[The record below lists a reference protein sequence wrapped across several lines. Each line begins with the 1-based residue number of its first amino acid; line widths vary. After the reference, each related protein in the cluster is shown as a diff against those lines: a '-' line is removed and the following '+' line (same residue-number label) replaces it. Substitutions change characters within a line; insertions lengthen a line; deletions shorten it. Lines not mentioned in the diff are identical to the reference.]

1 MINFVKVKEN
11 SIQVKRIAIP
21 VFLFFLLAPPC
32 AKSLFCLKQE
42 KESYSQKKD
51 APTIELDLF
60 KLVNIE
66 RQRLD
71 LAPVRFSSPLSVLA
85 RKHSQNMALRGD
97 ISHLSTS
104 GETYSERLV
113 EGEFYFIKNG
123 ENVAYSQTFV
133 SEFIHQSFMD
143 SPGHRANVLD
153 PDFDE
158 LGIGVVFKGDDGY
171 YVTQDFIRALAPKG
185 RIEAEAEVEENINR
199 IRRVYSLP
207 AISFL
212 AEANIFAQQYSIN
225 KAEDR
230 SPPPIP
236 SHFGETHLFYTRTPS
251 FEYLYSKYK
260 DKLLDKH
267 YETAGLG
274 IDFSRNEKS
283 PGGAYFITLLLF
295 PESEYK
301 SRSNKDLKEIVF
313 RTINNTRKNK
323 GLASLTEDKGLSA
336 NAEEALKIISKQM
349 NTTSIN
355 IPRFWG
361 SAIISYITKDP
372 TLLPG
377 GLKIKIENNF
387 IYYTR
392 IGIGILFGKD
402 PKYPRGAFW
411 VVILLEE

>member
-1 MINFVKVKEN
+1 MINFVKVKE
-11 SIQVKRIAIP
+11 IKVQLKRIAVS
-21 VFLFFLLAPPC
+21 VFLFLLLATPC
-32 AKSLFCLKQE
+32 AKNLFCLKQE

-51 APTIELDLF
+51 VPTMEQDLF
-60 KLVNIE
+60 NLVNTE
-66 RQRLD
+66 RQKLG
-71 LAPVRFSSPLSVLA
+71 LAVVRFSPPLSFLA

-113 EGEFYFIKNG
+113 EGGFYFIKNG
-123 ENVAYSQTFV
+123 ENVAYSQTFIP
-133 SEFIHQSFMD
+133 EFIHQGFMD
-143 SPGHRANVLD
+143 IPGHRANVLD

-158 LGIGVVFKGDDGY
+158 LGIGVVFKEDNGY

-199 IRRVYSLP
+199 IRQVYSLP
-207 AISFL
+207 PILFL
-212 AEANIFAQQYSIN
+212 AEANRFAQQYSIN

-236 SHFGETHLFYTRTPS
+236 SHFGETHLFSIRTPS
-251 FEYLYSKYK
+251 FEYVYSKYK
-260 DKLLDKH
+260 DKLLDKN

-313 RTINNTRKNK
+313 HAINNTRENK
-323 GLASLTEDKGLSA
+323 GLASLMEDKRLSA
-336 NAEEALKIISKQM
+336 NAEKALKIIFKQM

-355 IPRFWG
+355 IPRFG
-361 SAIISYITKDP
+361 RATVISYVTKNP

-377 GLKIKIENNF
+377 GLKTKIENNF
-387 IYYTR
+387 IDFTR
-392 IGIGILFGKD
+392 IGIGILFGKNL
-402 PKYPRGAFW
+402 KFPRGAFW
-411 VVILLEE
+411 VAILLEE

>member
-1 MINFVKVKEN
+1 M
-11 SIQVKRIAIP
+11 KRIAVS
-21 VFLFFLLAPPC
+21 VFLFLLLASPF
-32 AKSLFCLKQE
+32 AKNLTCFEQE

-51 APTIELDLF
+51 PPTIEQDLF
-60 KLVNIE
+60 QLVNRE
-66 RQRLD
+66 RQRLG
-71 LAPVRFSSPLSVLA
+71 LAVVRFSPPLSFLA

-104 GETYSERLV
+104 GETYTERLV
-113 EGEFYFIKNG
+113 EREFYFIKNG
-123 ENVAYSQTFV
+123 ENVAYSQTFIP
-133 SEFIHQSFMD
+133 EFIHQSFMD

-158 LGIGVVFKGDDGY
+158 LGIGVVFKEDNGY
-171 YVTQDFIRALAPKG
+171 YITQDFIRALAPKG

-212 AEANIFAQQYSIN
+212 AEANRFAQQCSLN

-230 SPPPIP
+230 SSPPIP
-236 SHFGETHLFYTRTPS
+236 SHFGETHLFYIKSPS

-313 RTINNTRKNK
+313 RTINNTRENK
-323 GLASLTEDKGLSA
+323 GIASLIEDKELSA
-336 NAEEALKIISKQM
+336 NAEEALKIIFKQM

-355 IPRFWG
+355 IPRFEG
-361 SAIISYITKDP
+361 STIISYVTKNP
-372 TLLPG
+372 TLFPE
-377 GLKIKIENNF
+377 GLKVRIENNF
-387 IYYTR
+387 IDFTR
-392 IGIGILFGKD
+392 IGIGILFGKNI
-402 PKYPRGAFW
+402 KFPRGALW

>member
-1 MINFVKVKEN
+1 L
-11 SIQVKRIAIP
+11 KRIAIP
-21 VFLFFLLAPPC
+21 VFLFLLLAPPC
-32 AKSLFCLKQE
+32 AKNLFCLKQE
-42 KESYSQKKD
+42 KESYSQKKE
-51 APTIELDLF
+51 APTIEQDLF
-60 KLVNIE
+60 NLVNRE
-66 RQRLD
+66 RQKLD
-71 LAPVRFSSPLSVLA
+71 LAPVRFFSPLSSLA

-113 EGEFYFIKNG
+113 EGGFYFIKNG

-133 SEFIHQSFMD
+133 SEFIHQGFMD
-143 SPGHRANVLD
+143 SPGHRANVVD

-158 LGIGVVFKGDDGY
+158 LGIGVVFKKDKGY

-199 IRRVYSLP
+199 IRRVNSLP
-207 AISFL
+207 AILFL
-212 AEANIFAQQYSIN
+212 AEANRFAQQCSLN
-225 KAEDR
+225 KAKDR

-236 SHFGETHLFYTRTPS
+236 SHFGETHLFYIKSPS
-251 FEYLYSKYK
+251 FGYLYSKYK

-274 IDFSRNEKS
+274 IDFSRHEKS

-313 RTINNTRKNK
+313 RTINNTRENK
-323 GLASLTEDKGLSA
+323 GIASLIEDKELSA
-336 NAEEALKIISKQM
+336 NAEEALKIIFKQM

-355 IPRFWG
+355 IPRFEG
-361 SAIISYITKDP
+361 STIISYVTKNP
-372 TLLPG
+372 TLFPE
-377 GLKIKIENNF
+377 GLKVRIENNF
-387 IYYTR
+387 IDFTR
-392 IGIGILFGKD
+392 IGIGILFGKNL
-402 PKYPRGAFW
+402 KFPRGSFW

>member
-1 MINFVKVKEN
+1 L
-11 SIQVKRIAIP
+11 KRIAIP
-21 VFLFFLLAPPC
+21 VFLFLLLALPC
-32 AKSLFCLKQE
+32 AKNLFCLKQE
-42 KESYSQKKD
+42 KESYSQKKE
-51 APTIELDLF
+51 APTIEQDLFNLVNRERQKLDL
-60 KLVNIE
+60 
-66 RQRLD
+66 D
-71 LAPVRFSSPLSVLA
+71 PVRFSSPLRSLA

-113 EGEFYFIKNG
+113 KGGFYFIKNG
-123 ENVAYSQTFV
+123 ENVAYSQTFI
-133 SEFIHQSFMD
+133 SEFIHQGFMD
-143 SPGHRANVLD
+143 SPGHRANVVD

-158 LGIGVVFKGDDGY
+158 LGIGVVFKKDKGY

-199 IRRVYSLP
+199 IRRVNSLP
-207 AISFL
+207 AILFL
-212 AEANIFAQQYSIN
+212 AEANRFAQQCSLN
-225 KAEDR
+225 KAKDR

-236 SHFGETHLFYTRTPS
+236 SHFGETHLFYTRTPY

-260 DKLLDKH
+260 DKLLDKY

-313 RTINNTRKNK
+313 RTINNTRENK
-323 GLASLTEDKGLSA
+323 GLASLIEDKGLSA
-336 NAEEALKIISKQM
+336 NAEKALKITFKQM
-349 NTTSIN
+349 NTTSIGL
-355 IPRFWG
+355 PRFEG
-361 SAIISYITKDP
+361 STIISYVTKNP
-372 TLLPG
+372 TLFPE
-377 GLKIKIENNF
+377 GLKVRIENNF
-387 IYYTR
+387 IDFTR
-392 IGIGILFGKD
+392 IGIGILFGKNL
-402 PKYPRGAFW
+402 KFPRGSFW

>member
-1 MINFVKVKEN
+1 MINLVKVKE
-11 SIQVKRIAIP
+11 IKVQLKRIAVS
-21 VFLFFLLAPPC
+21 VFLFLLLAPPC
-32 AKSLFCLKQE
+32 AQNLFCLKQE
-42 KESYSQKKD
+42 KEPYSQKKD
-51 APTIELDLF
+51 VPTIEQDLF

-66 RQRLD
+66 RQKLD
-71 LAPVRFSSPLSVLA
+71 LAPVRFSPPLSFHA

-113 EGEFYFIKNG
+113 EGGFYFIKNG
-123 ENVAYSQTFV
+123 ENVAYSQTFIP
-133 SEFIHQSFMD
+133 EFIHQSFMD

-158 LGIGVVFKGDDGY
+158 LGIGVVFKEDNGY

-185 RIEAEAEVEENINR
+185 RIEAEVEVEENINR
-199 IRRVYSLP
+199 MRRVYSLP
-207 AISFL
+207 PISFL
-212 AEANIFAQQYSIN
+212 AEANRFAQQYSIN

-260 DKLLDKH
+260 DKLSDKN

-295 PESEYK
+295 PESDYK

-313 RTINNTRKNK
+313 HTINNTRENK
-323 GLASLTEDKGLSA
+323 GLASLIEDKGLSA
-336 NAEEALKIISKQM
+336 NAEKALKIIFKQM
-349 NTTSIN
+349 NTPSIS
-355 IPRFWG
+355 IPKFGR
-361 SAIISYITKDP
+361 ATVISYGTKNP
-372 TLLPG
+372 TLLPE
-377 GLKIKIENNF
+377 GLKVKIENNF
-387 IYYTR
+387 IDFTR
-392 IGIGILFGKD
+392 IGIGILFGKNL
-402 PKYPRGAFW
+402 KFPRGAFW